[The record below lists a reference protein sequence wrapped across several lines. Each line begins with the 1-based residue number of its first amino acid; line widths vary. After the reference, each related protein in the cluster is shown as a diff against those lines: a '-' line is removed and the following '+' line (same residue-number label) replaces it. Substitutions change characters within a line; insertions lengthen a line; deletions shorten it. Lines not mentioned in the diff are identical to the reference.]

1 MHTLYW
7 HDNILFRDNG
17 VAYGVY
23 RLPALPY
30 ENQPEAVQRS
40 IYRQLEVF
48 FQSYRGEG
56 QLLSIA
62 VPLPADEVTARMQA
76 FGNHPHWR

>member
-7 HDNILFRDNG
+7 HDNILFRNNG

-30 ENQPEAVQRS
+30 ENQPEAVERNMHG
-40 IYRQLEVF
+40 RL
-48 FQSYRGEG
+48 
-56 QLLSIA
+56 
-62 VPLPADEVTARMQA
+62 
-76 FGNHPHWR
+76 

>member
-1 MHTLYW
+1 MHALYW

-30 ENQPEAVQRS
+30 ENQPEAV
-40 IYRQLEVF
+40 
-48 FQSYRGEG
+48 
-56 QLLSIA
+56 
-62 VPLPADEVTARMQA
+62 
-76 FGNHPHWR
+76 